1 MELRV
6 VVVGLL
12 QKPIQKYCRF
22 IFTTLTGFM
31 LYLLKQN
38 YTSEKR
44 QMFSIDLKA
53 AVIPLSQIKKL
64 FRKKLLS
71 KYIRMYV

>member
-1 MELRV
+1 
-6 VVVGLL
+6 
-12 QKPIQKYCRF
+12 
-22 IFTTLTGFM
+22 M

-38 YTSEKR
+38 YTSEKG